1 MSLHIDTTRDYDTYA
16 PLRDAAPKA
25 GHQRQRGTTPRT
37 HQLAW
42 DATRRSGIFAEET
55 RLNESYVPPDKDLSP
70 ILVAAHRFE
79 SVYPSL
85 TPLVRDGECI
95 VGARIQADEDPAW
108 GWVPDGSAHYV
119 DRFAGNAPPERPDI
133 KEMAARGLLS
143 PASSLNHKVVDY
155 AGFIRTGS
163 AAIARRAR
171 SIAAERTGSER
182 DVALAIAM
190 GHEAIMA
197 HAATYVAECE
207 ARARSAA
214 PEDAEELIEIARV
227 CERVPA
233 HPARTFREAVQSF
246 WFAYM
251 VAGDGVGRPDVFLND
266 FYKADIAAGR
276 ITPEEALELIEC
288 LLIKLHGDYA
298 SSKFNVSSIH
308 TMTLGGQLPDG
319 SDATNDLTRLFLNAM
334 RNVRLLRPTVYVRCH
349 DRTPEDVLT
358 LAVTLLG
365 EGLAQPS
372 FYGDEPI
379 IEGLV
384 RNGISREVARDYAL
398 SGCTEV
404 VSPGRGN
411 WGAPSGW
418 INLAGVTDEA
428 LRECAK
434 CENLTPELMWQTIG
448 RHMEELAEVC
458 RVAQCW
464 TDERDADPRYNAT
477 LFMPTCLESCQ
488 DVVHGGAESHLAQ
501 WDGIGLPNAANMVY
515 AALRLAIEPK
525 EPLVDLFARIDASDP
540 EFRAR
545 LRSLPAFGNDRDEV
559 DQIGARLIALMADAL
574 ERRATPL
581 RTSLTLGHLAGGE
594 NMHIAYGLAM
604 GATLDGRAA
613 GETLA
618 DSLTGSQGRAT
629 SGPTAQIR
637 STCKLDHSWLVGGN
651 VSTLQLSPAEFATP
665 ETRASVVALIQ
676 TFVALGGSQLQFNVS
691 DARTLREAQKDP
703 EAYRGLFIRV
713 AGYSADFTGI
723 GRVLQDEIIAR
734 TEGIA

>member
-1 MSLHIDTTRDYDTYA
+1 MSQHTDTTQDYDTYVLLKDRA
-16 PLRDAAPKA
+16 QTAD
-25 GHQRQRGTTPRT
+25 HQCPRGSTSRT
-37 HQLAW
+37 HRLAW
-42 DATRRSGIFAEET
+42 DATRRSGKFIEEA
-55 RLNESYVPPDKDLSP
+55 RLNESYVPPDKDMPP
-70 ILVAAHRFE
+70 ILAAAHRLK
-79 SVYPSL
+79 SVYPFL
-85 TPLVRDGECI
+85 TPLVRDGERI
-95 VGARIQADEDPAW
+95 VGAKIQSDEEPAW

-119 DRFAGNAPPERPDI
+119 DRFAGNTPPERPDI
-133 KEMAARGLLS
+133 RDMAARGLLS
-143 PASSLNHKVVDY
+143 PASSFNHKVVDFE
-155 AGFIRTGS
+155 GFICTGS

-171 SIAAERTGSER
+171 EIAEEKTGSER
-182 DVALAIAM
+182 DVAVAIAM
-190 GHEAIMA
+190 GHETIMA
-197 HAATYVAECE
+197 HAATYVAACR
-207 ARARSAA
+207 ARARCAA
-214 PEDAEELIEIARV
+214 PREAEELTEIARI

-233 HPARTFREAVQSF
+233 YPATTFHEAIQSF

-251 VAGDGVGRPDVFLND
+251 VAGDGVGRPDVFLYD

-276 ITPEEALELIEC
+276 IAPEEALELIEC

-319 SDATNDLTRLFLNAM
+319 SDATNDLTRLFLKAM
-334 RNVRLLRPTVYVRCH
+334 RNVRLLRPTVYLRCH
-349 DRTPEDVLT
+349 DHTPEDVLT

-372 FYGDEPI
+372 FYGDKPI

-384 RNGISREVARDYAL
+384 RNGISREVARDFAL

-418 INLAGVTDEA
+418 VNLACVTDEA

-434 CENLTPELMWQTIG
+434 HDNPTAELMWQTIR
-448 RHMEELAEVC
+448 RHMEELAEAC
-458 RVAQCW
+458 RVTQCW
-464 TDERDADPRYNAT
+464 LDERDTDTRYNAT
-477 LFMPTCLESCQ
+477 LFMPTCLECCR
-488 DVVHGGAESHLAQ
+488 DVVHGGAESYLGQ

-515 AALRLAIEPK
+515 AAVRLAFEPH
-525 EPLVDLFARIDASDP
+525 EPLNKLFARLDANDP
-540 EFRAR
+540 KLRAR
-545 LRSLPAFGNDRDEV
+545 LRSLPAFGNDCDEV
-559 DQIGARLIALMADAL
+559 DHIGAHLITLMADVL

-594 NMHIAYGLAM
+594 NMHIAYGLCM

-613 GETLA
+613 GQTLA
-618 DSLTGSQGRAT
+618 DSLTGSQGTAT

-637 STCKLDHSWLVGGN
+637 STCKLDHSRLIGGN

-665 ETRASVVALIQ
+665 DMRAKVVALIRA
-676 TFVALGGSQLQFNVS
+676 FVDMGGSQLQFNVS
-691 DARTLREAQKDP
+691 DARTLKEAQKNP

-723 GRVLQDEIIAR
+723 GKTLQDEIIAR
-734 TEGIA
+734 TEGVV